1 MFYQS
6 LQIPSENIGK
16 VKFVSY
22 GSFNN
27 IKSPTIKTSFL
38 NLLLLLIHVFFFCSE
53 AIIYFSS
60 LYIPPQNLNV
70 HFLPS
75 SQENSSESIT
85 SSSRG
90 ESGRSRQN
98 GSSSRHSPQD
108 GSSESL
114 NSRKEKGALVSEKKV
129 QVMSRAAVILSKISN
144 KFKCRD
150 LNISPFVFM
159 NF

>member
-1 MFYQS
+1 MSF
-6 LQIPSENIGK
+6 N
-16 VKFVSY
+16 

-27 IKSPTIKTSFL
+27 IKSHRMKKIYCYCLST
-38 NLLLLLIHVFFFCSE
+38 FFCSE
-53 AIIYFSS
+53 VIICFSR
-60 LYIPPQNLNV
+60 LYITPQKLNV
-70 HFLPS
+70 HFLPY

-129 QVMSRAAVILSKISN
+129 QVMSQVTVILYKISN
-144 KFKCRD
+144 KLKRLD
-150 LNISPFVFM
+150 LNISP
-159 NF
+159 